1 MKRSFFILALAL
13 LWSLSSCN
21 LYKVV
26 PPGKQLLRK
35 NKINYTQKEIIK
47 PSQLDPYILQHPN
60 FYIFGYPVLVGIY
73 SIADPYPDSTFV
85 RFINRHP
92 GFRRTFVRIFS
103 EKQLYQLRLYYI
115 GLNKEIQSFGQK
127 PVIIDTAKTAKSARN
142 LHFVFKN
149 KGFLLNRTAWE
160 VVPVRKLYADVWYR
174 IREGE
179 RFYIDTV
186 RHELKSPVVRRLFQD
201 IRPRLQ
207 VEPGKPYDRDYII
220 HDRDLITRHLRNHGL
235 YDFQLSHIR
244 YDVIYDTVPKPY
256 VNIRMLIGNR
266 LIQQGDTLIEKPF
279 VPYHYDT
286 VSVMTLKNFRE
297 DRKHFDRVVRDSLY
311 VFYYPATVYFRPDL
325 LKKSLFIRPGA
336 LYSDQN
342 VDRTRTQLMH
352 LQNFRQ
358 VYITH
363 TPHDDSLLTAR
374 IALIPLKKY
383 EWDASLNITRS
394 NIRPL
399 GLNFETS
406 LTWHNVFH
414 GFENLSLSYYSL
426 WASSVRFSH
435 TQNRFEFNVREWGID
450 LHLRIPRITAP
461 FIQRWIPMFM
471 QPQTDFG
478 LRYLTQTN
486 IGLDRE
492 KIYMRY
498 GYEWKPNRHVTNKF
512 RPLEI
517 NYVNYKNPSQYFR
530 LYTSAFNTLRQIAL
544 QYYQRNITPE
554 EADAFIRYVLEN
566 EPPDSEIYREVSR
579 IYERKTRLTENVLII
594 SSNYS
599 AVFDSRKDLLD
610 SDYTLIKGYT
620 SLAGWLPSAVSKV
633 MRLPVNQVGQ
643 EMINKVPYAQFWKG
657 EFTFIRHWD
666 LGKNHIMAYRF
677 FGGIAI
683 PFGNSKNIPF
693 VEAYYAGGSS
703 DIRAWRAF
711 ELGPGS
717 TGGIGE
723 FNEANFKLM
732 SNWEYRFP
740 IKDAHR
746 GAVFVDAGNI
756 WNVFDDIPYEE
767 AKFKGWSSLR
777 DIAVGAG
784 FGYRYDFGFFA
795 LRLDYAFKI
804 YDPALP
810 LDQRWRKPRLDKG
823 TLQIGI
829 NYPF

>member
-1 MKRSFFILALAL
+1 MKRAIFILL
-13 LWSLSSCN
+13 LISLLGQSCN

-35 NKINYTQKEIIK
+35 NKVNYTQKEVIK
-47 PSQLDPYILQHPN
+47 PAHLDPYILQHPN

-73 SIADPYPDSTFV
+73 SIADPHPDSTYYRFV
-85 RFINRHP
+85 REHP
-92 GFRRTFVRIFS
+92 RLMNTFARIFS
-103 EKQLYQLRLYYI
+103 EKQIYQLRLYYL
-115 GLNKEIQSFGQK
+115 GLNREIQSFGQK
-127 PVIIDTAKTAKSARN
+127 PVIVDTSKTAKSARN

-149 KGFLLNRTAWE
+149 KGFLLNRTDWE
-160 VVPVRKLYADVWYR
+160 VMPVRKLYADVYYG
-174 IREGE
+174 IREGP
-179 RFYIDTV
+179 RFGIDTV
-186 RHELKSPVVRRLFQD
+186 RNELQSPVVRKLFRD
-201 IRPRLQ
+201 IEPQLQ
-207 VEPGKPYDRDYII
+207 VKPGKPYDRDYII
-220 HDRDLITRHLRNHGL
+220 HDRDLITEYFRNNGL

-244 YDVIYDTVPKPY
+244 YDVIYDTVPRPY
-256 VNIRMLIGNR
+256 VNIHTFIGNR
-266 LIQQGDTLIEKPF
+266 IEQLGDTVIEKPF
-279 VPYHYDT
+279 VPYYYDSIR
-286 VSVMTLKNFRE
+286 VAVLKNFRQTE
-297 DRKHFDRVVRDSLY
+297 PQNKQ
-311 VFYYPATVYFRPDL
+311 VFARGRFRFLFPKDIYFRPDL
-325 LKKSLFIRPGA
+325 LEKSVFMRPGQ
-336 LYSDQN
+336 LYSDKN
-342 VDRTRTQLMH
+342 VNRTRTQLMH

-363 TPHDDSLLTAR
+363 DTHGDSLLTGK
-374 IALIPLKKY
+374 IALIPLKKFG
-383 EWDASLNITRS
+383 WDASLNITRS

-426 WASSVRFSH
+426 WASSVRFS
-435 TQNRFEFNVREWGID
+435 TADDQWEFNVREWGID
-450 LHLRIPRITAP
+450 LNLRIPRITAP

-492 KIYMRY
+492 KVYMRY
-498 GYEWKPNRHVTNKF
+498 GYEWKPNHSVTNKL

-517 NYVNYKNPSQYFR
+517 NYVNYKNPSQYFE
-530 LYTSAFNTLRQIAL
+530 LYTSAFNTLLEIA
-544 QYYQRNITPE
+544 QTYYGMEITPDQ
-554 EADAFIRYVLEN
+554 ADAFIQYVLQT
-566 EPPDSEIYREVSR
+566 EPPDSEIYQEVSS

-599 AVFDSRKDLLD
+599 FLYDTRSDLLD
-610 SDYTLIKGYT
+610 QDYWQFKTYT
-620 SLAGWLPSAVSKV
+620 SLAGWLPALAGKITP
-633 MRLPVNQVGQ
+633 LPVNQFGQ

-657 EFTFIRHWD
+657 ELTFIKHWD
-666 LGKNHIMAYRF
+666 FGKNRVMAYRF

-732 SNWEYRFP
+732 SNWEFRFP
-740 IKDAHR
+740 LKDAHR
-746 GAVFVDAGNI
+746 GAIFVDAGNI
-756 WNVFDDIPYEE
+756 WNVFDDIPYED

-777 DIAVGAG
+777 DIAIGAG

-804 YDPALP
+804 YDPAYP
-810 LDQRWRKPRLDKG
+810 LDQRWRKPKLNEG